1 MKLTRSELKEIIKE
15 ELQGLQEISHTFT
28 GNTKFMKKKMLP
40 LMRKAGIK
48 HVKVRDYGGGQ
59 MEVDFDVDDEVFQ
72 HLKDTLKKSLGKEGG
87 YKWKLANL
95 NLEGLEEELLKE
107 QMDIRSVYYSIGDAV
122 ENLIWIAKRNT
133 QYEKDRKLK
142 DFGNKFLKMLD
153 VLRKHLDKTYGDW
166 D

>member
-28 GNTKFMKKKMLP
+28 GNTKFMKKNMLP

-72 HLKDTLKKSLGKEGG
+72 HLKDTLKKMG
-87 YKWKLANL
+87 A
-95 NLEGLEEELLKE
+95 
-107 QMDIRSVYYSIGDAV
+107 
-122 ENLIWIAKRNT
+122 
-133 QYEKDRKLK
+133 
-142 DFGNKFLKMLD
+142 
-153 VLRKHLDKTYGDW
+153 
-166 D
+166 

>member
-1 MKLTRSELKEIIKE
+1 MKITRSELKEII
-15 ELQGLQEISHTFT
+15 
-28 GNTKFMKKKMLP
+28 
-40 LMRKAGIK
+40 R
-48 HVKVRDYGGGQ
+48 
-59 MEVDFDVDDEVFQ
+59 
-72 HLKDTLKKSLGKEGG
+72 
-87 YKWKLANL
+87 
-95 NLEGLEEELLKE
+95 EELLKE